1 MPAGDDSPFASA
13 VFERSIPH
21 RPHAHAAIN
30 PSAKDRLCA
39 IFNINFAVFG
49 IKYSFDG
56 LPSFLLG
63 GAPSIGERIKYY

>member
-1 MPAGDDSPFASA
+1 MRLEFSEEFFIFVERRVFFIMPAGDDSPFASA

-39 IFNINFAVFG
+39 IFNINFCCFRDK
-49 IKYSFDG
+49 IF
-56 LPSFLLG
+56 F
-63 GAPSIGERIKYY
+63 